1 MVINKI
7 LEYIF
12 SAPSNVTILRVLN
25 ERNLG
30 VSGREVQRLTGLS
43 LRTVQLSLVNLE
55 NMGVVKKFTG
65 KREYLFLIDR
75 EKFLSK
81 YLIDNIYETEKLFL
95 KEVLIVTRKKISK
108 YCESIILFGSAARG
122 DESIESDLDLCIV
135 YKGKLGIIE
144 DIVSELRAAL
154 FNTFNITLAPFYISL
169 TDFRKSGIKGK
180 PPFNSIIKEGKVI
193 SGKSIRELLNG

>member
-1 MVINKI
+1 MVVNKI

-25 ERNLG
+25 ERNVG
-30 VSGREVQRLTGLS
+30 VSGREVKRLTGLS

-55 NMGVVKKFTG
+55 NTGIVKKITG
-65 KREYLFLIDR
+65 KRENLFLIDR

-95 KEVLIVTRKKISK
+95 KEILKVIRKRISK

-122 DESIESDLDLCIV
+122 DESIKSDLDLCIV
-135 YKGKLGIIE
+135 YKGKSGIVE
-144 DIVSELRAAL
+144 EAVSELRTTL
-154 FNTFNITLAPFYISL
+154 FKIFNITLAPYYISAS
-169 TDFRKSGIKGK
+169 DFRKSGKKGK
-180 PPFNSIIKEGKVI
+180 APLNSIIKEGKLI
-193 SGKSIRELLNG
+193 SGKSIKELLNG